1 MVNLYVWLYNMIDR
15 LKQKYTLIECST
27 NNYNNYMR
35 IFIMNKKNILL
46 TAGLMFSVVT
56 VALPVGKQVKG
67 VAYHMHALGQDF
79 SQSSFVKE
87 NIDRLIYLFGMNIK
101 IAEKQLQ
108 SMDGCVTT
116 VVKNSATILPIA
128 AFYAASLSSI
138 NYVMHDYR
146 RSDVVDFITVWAKQ
160 AVNYG
165 CLLMFMRAALSAHD
179 AFKNKKALK
188 RALALDKAILV
199 KLVELRESMTLQ
211 GSIDEYDQHV
221 EICVV

>member
-1 MVNLYVWLYNMIDR
+1 
-15 LKQKYTLIECST
+15 
-27 NNYNNYMR
+27 
-35 IFIMNKKNILL
+35 MNKKNILL
-46 TAGLMFSVVT
+46 TAGLMLSVVA
-56 VALPVGKQVKG
+56 VVLPVGKQVKG

-108 SMDGCVTT
+108 SMDGCVAT
-116 VVKNSATILPIA
+116 VAKSIVAAGGIA
-128 AFYAASLSSI
+128 
-138 NYVMHDYR
+138 
-146 RSDVVDFITVWAKQ
+146 ITRVA
-160 AVNYG
+160 
-165 CLLMFMRAALSAHD
+165 CLAALEQVFPAKSIIKGSVIDHMHSISLHVFGVVSAIASTYVALKAHD

-188 RALALDKAILV
+188 RALAIDKAILV

>member
-1 MVNLYVWLYNMIDR
+1 
-15 LKQKYTLIECST
+15 
-27 NNYNNYMR
+27 
-35 IFIMNKKNILL
+35 MNKKNILL

-79 SQSSFVKE
+79 AQSSFVKE

-116 VVKNSATILPIA
+116 VAKSIA
-128 AFYAASLSSI
+128 AIGGIEIAHFAIEAAIAMICEELGYKRTKDLNLMISNVIATCSI
-138 NYVMHDYR
+138 VVASYV
-146 RSDVVDFITVWAKQ
+146 
-160 AVNYG
+160 
-165 CLLMFMRAALSAHD
+165 ALKAHD

-188 RALALDKAILV
+188 RALAIDKAILV

>member
-1 MVNLYVWLYNMIDR
+1 
-15 LKQKYTLIECST
+15 
-27 NNYNNYMR
+27 
-35 IFIMNKKNILL
+35 MNKKNILL

-101 IAEKQLQ
+101 IAEQQLQ

-116 VVKNSATILPIA
+116 VAKSIA
-128 AFYAASLSSI
+128 AIAGVALTRGSLLVGLEAI
-138 NYVMHDYR
+138 FPMEQKKIDLAYLMQGRIARETVICGGTAMVVYV
-146 RSDVVDFITVWAKQ
+146 
-160 AVNYG
+160 
-165 CLLMFMRAALSAHD
+165 ALKAYD
-179 AFKNKKALK
+179 TCKAKKALK

-211 GSIDEYDQHV
+211 DSIDEYDQHI